1 MRSAGHPPAAHR
13 IAGSGR
19 WAVRS
24 GEGPALGLLDGV
36 DFPAVRG
43 QLRPGDAIM
52 LYTDGLV
59 ETPTKDIGL
68 GIDRMLGQAEHLL
81 RGQFDGG
88 AQRLIDAL
96 GSRSDD
102 RALVLVSRV

>member
-1 MRSAGHPPAAHR
+1 
-13 IAGSGR
+13 
-19 WAVRS
+19 
-24 GEGPALGLLDGV
+24 
-36 DFPAVRG
+36 
-43 QLRPGDAIM
+43 M

-88 AQRLIDAL
+88 AQRLIDSL